1 MSISIG
7 VDIGGTF
14 TDVVSVDTDSSRLL
28 HTKVSSTPPD
38 LVRGFIHGI
47 DQALGLTSAPY
58 GEVSRIVHG
67 TTVGTNAIL
76 EAKGAPIG
84 ILVTDGFEDV
94 LTIGRQ
100 KRSDMYDV
108 FITAETPIFLAP
120 RRRIFGIQERLYHD
134 GTIDVGLNEE
144 QVAQAVKTLVDEHD
158 VQAIAVCYLFSFAN
172 PEHEHRTRDLILDEH
187 PDLRVSL
194 SSDLDPRFR
203 EYERL
208 CLTAFDA
215 YLRPVMERYL
225 GQVQTQLAER
235 GADTRFHVMHSRGG
249 VTSDEAIL
257 SNTVSTVL
265 SGPAAGVVGGIHA
278 ARLSGIEDSIT
289 LDMGGTSCD
298 VALVE
303 KGKPILS
310 SEGKI
315 AKYPLR
321 QPMLD
326 INTIGAGGGSI
337 AWLDAGGA
345 LRVGP
350 RSAGAVPGPAC
361 YDAGGQEPTVT
372 DASLV
377 LGYLN
382 PDYFAGG
389 AKTLSRPLAER
400 AIERAIAGS
409 LGMSVPEAAQGIHTI
424 VNSNMADEVR
434 LVSVNR
440 GYDPR
445 NFALVPVGGAGPV
458 HAGRLAQQ
466 THINRVLV
474 PRNPGVQSAFGLLV
488 ANLEHERA
496 RTFRTRG
503 TEVNADDLARAFR
516 ELEQVCQAQMD
527 RDKLEHEPVS
537 TRRSME
543 FRYVG
548 QSYELEI
555 PFTAGQIDAESVV
568 LAIGSFHELHE
579 RVYGHRDADDLVEI
593 VTLRVILS
601 QSPPAMV
608 EVDKT
613 GEAQSGPTD
622 PVSARKGVRSAYF
635 TESNGYVDTP
645 IYSREALKPGMAFEG
660 PAIIE
665 QEDTTTVVYPGHT
678 ARVDLNNI
686 VVEIE

>member
-1 MSISIG
+1 M
-7 VDIGGTF
+7 
-14 TDVVSVDTDSSRLL
+14 
-28 HTKVSSTPPD
+28 
-38 LVRGFIHGI
+38 
-47 DQALGLTSAPY
+47 
-58 GEVSRIVHG
+58 HG

-120 RRRIFGIQERLYHD
+120 RRRIFGIQERLYFD
-134 GTIDVGLNEE
+134 GTIDVALDEE
-144 QVAQAVKTLVDEHD
+144 QVARAVKTLVDDHD

-172 PEHEHRTRDLILDEH
+172 PEHEQRTRELVQEKY

-215 YLRPVMERYL
+215 YLRPVMERYI
-225 GQVQTQLAER
+225 GQVQTQLVER

-249 VTSDEAIL
+249 VTSDETIL
-257 SNTVSTVL
+257 NNTVSTVL

-361 YDAGGQEPTVT
+361 YDAEGQEPTVT

-389 AKTLSRPLAER
+389 SRTLSRPLAER
-400 AIERAIAGS
+400 AIERAIAGP

-466 THINRVLV
+466 THINKVLV

-496 RTFRTRG
+496 RTFRTKA
-503 TEVNADDLARAFR
+503 TEVNSDDLARAFQ
-516 ELEQVCQAQMD
+516 ELEQVCQTQMD
-527 RDKLEHEPVS
+527 RDKMEGEQVS
-537 TRRSME
+537 TRRSVE
-543 FRYVG
+543 LRYTG
-548 QSYELEI
+548 QSYELEV
-555 PFTAGQIDAESVV
+555 PFTSGRIDSPSVV
-568 LAIGSFHELHE
+568 HAIDSFHQLHE
-579 RVYGHRDADDLVEI
+579 RVYGHRDADNLVEI

-601 QSPPAMV
+601 QSPPAV
-608 EVDKT
+608 AEEVTT
-613 GEAQSGPTD
+613 GESHSSATAPRSAQ
-622 PVSARKGVRSAYF
+622 KGARSAYF
-635 TESNGYVDTP
+635 TESNGYIDTP
-645 IYSREALKPGMAFEG
+645 IYSREALEPGMVLEG

-665 QEDTTTVVYPGHT
+665 QEDTTTVIYPNHT
-678 ARVDLNNI
+678 AHVDHHDNI